1 MVPFIEEIAKGL
13 ISPISDIL
21 KEVVTDKD
29 ERNRLAHDI
38 ALTTATHAHEQTLAQ
53 IEVNNTQAKHSPLF
67 VSGARPAVMWICALS
82 LFYSGF
88 VYKVA
93 DIWVEMP
100 PPDNELLIY
109 ILGGLLGLKVS
120 DGCLLTTKNIG
131 VDCWRGACRR
141 LRIATTEQRAGW
153 TITRKDCPHRSA

>member
-1 MVPFIEEIAKGL
+1 VQPLLALFFEVVMVPIIGEIAKGL

-38 ALTTATHAHEQTLAQ
+38 AMTTATHAHEQTLAQ
-53 IEVNNTQAKHSPLF
+53 IEVNNTQAKHSSLF

-109 ILGGLLGLKVS
+109 ILGGLLGLSGMRSFEKS
-120 DGCLLTTKNIG
+120 RG
-131 VDCWRGACRR
+131 VARDSMR
-141 LRIATTEQRAGW
+141 
-153 TITRKDCPHRSA
+153 D